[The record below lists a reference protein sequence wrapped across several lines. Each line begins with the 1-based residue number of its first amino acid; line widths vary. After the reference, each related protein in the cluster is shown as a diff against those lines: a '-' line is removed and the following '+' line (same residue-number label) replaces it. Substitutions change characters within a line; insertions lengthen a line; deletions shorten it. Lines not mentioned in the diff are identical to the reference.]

1 MNETPQE
8 PTVEP
13 KPLETKP
20 TTPAIASADTTG
32 KALQKTK
39 RMMMI
44 AVSVI
49 ILLIILMLLGGGY
62 WLVYV
67 NNSTAS
73 AVTAVKNVLPLPAGR
88 VNGEFVS
95 LKTYEKRVAATQN
108 FYKKQEELQL
118 GLTEQTPTAAE
129 IKQQEFD
136 RLVEESVVNTY
147 AKEQGVAV
155 TDQDVND
162 YFDKSILPQ
171 AKGGME
177 EVNTTLKDLYNWS
190 VDDFKREVLREA
202 VLRNKLQEKLSKDDA
217 QNSAAKEKITTLYTE
232 IKDGKKSFEDAA
244 KESSDDTVSAEQG
257 GVLGTITKGQ
267 TVKEF
272 EEKAFSAPIGELTEP
287 FVTQYGWHILKV
299 SKRDDAAGTADV
311 QHILVMTKQLDD
323 VIQEKVDA
331 ATVSPFVSG
340 IE

>member
-8 PTVEP
+8 SP
-13 KPLETKP
+13 KPTLDTSSV
-20 TTPAIASADTTG
+20 SAAEQTNT
-32 KALQKTK
+32 ALKKTK

-49 ILLIILMLLGGGY
+49 VILVVLMLIGGGY

-67 NNSTAS
+67 TGSNSAPVS
-73 AVTAVKNVLPLPAGR
+73 AVKNVLPLPAGQ
-88 VNGEFVS
+88 VNGKFVS
-95 LKTYEKRVAATQN
+95 LKTYETRVAATEN

-118 GLTEQTPTAAE
+118 GLTDQTPTGAE

-136 RLVEESVVNTY
+136 RLVEEAIVNAY

-155 TDQDVND
+155 TDQDVNE
-162 YFDKSILPQ
+162 YFDQNILPQ
-171 AKGGME
+171 AKGGID

-190 VDDFKREVLREA
+190 VDDFKREILREA
-202 VLRNKLQEKLSKDDA
+202 VLRNTLQEKLSKDDS
-217 QNSAAKEKITTLYTE
+217 QNSAAKEKVTTLHTE

-257 GVLGTITKGQ
+257 GSLGTITKGQ

-272 EEKAFSAPIGELTEP
+272 EDVAFSIAVGELSEP

-299 SKRDDAAGTADV
+299 NKRDDAAGSAEV

-331 ATVSPFVSG
+331 ATIKSFVSG